1 MADEMSTKPTIE
13 TVLERINEFDKRSES
28 RSDQFEARFDRLDAR
43 FDHLDTRFD
52 NLEARFDNLEAQFD
66 PLEARFDRLEAR
78 FDQLEAEITARFEQV
93 YIEIDRV
100 ASVAHTTKGEMLG
113 LRVEFRELRTQL
125 KDVLPIPQAS

>member
-1 MADEMSTKPTIE
+1 MADEMTTKPTIE
-13 TVLERINEFDKRSES
+13 TVLERISEFDKRSES
-28 RSDQFEARFDRLDAR
+28 RSDRFEARFDQ
-43 FDHLDTRFD
+43 
-52 NLEARFDNLEAQFD
+52 LEARFDQF
-66 PLEARFDRLEAR
+66 EARFDRLEAR
-78 FDQLEAEITARFEQV
+78 FDQLEAEMTARFEQV

>member
-1 MADEMSTKPTIE
+1 MADEMTTKPTIE
-13 TVLERINEFDKRSES
+13 TVLERISEFDKRSES
-28 RSDQFEARFDRLDAR
+28 RSDRFEARFDQSEAR
-43 FDHLDTRFD
+43 FDQ
-52 NLEARFDNLEAQFD
+52 LEARFDR
-66 PLEARFDRLEAR
+66 LEARFDRLEAR
-78 FDQLEAEITARFEQV
+78 FDQLEAEMTARFEQV

>member
-1 MADEMSTKPTIE
+1 MADEMTTKPTIE

-52 NLEARFDNLEAQFD
+52 NLETRFDNF
-66 PLEARFDRLEAR
+66 EARFDR
-78 FDQLEAEITARFEQV
+78 LEAEITARFEQV

-125 KDVLPIPQAS
+125 REVLPIPQAS

>member
-1 MADEMSTKPTIE
+1 MADEMTTKPTIE
-13 TVLERINEFDKRSES
+13 TVLERISEFDKRSES
-28 RSDQFEARFDRLDAR
+28 RSDHFES
-43 FDHLDTRFD
+43 
-52 NLEARFDNLEAQFD
+52 
-66 PLEARFDRLEAR
+66 RFDRLESR
-78 FDQLEAEITARFEQV
+78 FDRLEVEITARFEQV

>member
-1 MADEMSTKPTIE
+1 MADEMTTKPTIE
-13 TVLERINEFDKRSES
+13 TVLERISEFDKRSES
-28 RSDQFEARFDRLDAR
+28 RSDHFES
-43 FDHLDTRFD
+43 
-52 NLEARFDNLEAQFD
+52 
-66 PLEARFDRLEAR
+66 RFDRLESR
-78 FDQLEAEITARFEQV
+78 FDRLESRFDRLEVEITARFEQV

>member
-1 MADEMSTKPTIE
+1 MADEMTTKPTIE

-28 RSDQFEARFDRLDAR
+28 RSDQFEARFDRL
-43 FDHLDTRFD
+43 
-52 NLEARFDNLEAQFD
+52 
-66 PLEARFDRLEAR
+66 EARFDR
-78 FDQLEAEITARFEQV
+78 LEAEITARFEQV
-93 YIEIDRV
+93 YTEIDRV

>member
-13 TVLERINEFDKRSES
+13 TVLERINQFDKRSES
-28 RSDQFEARFDRLDAR
+28 RFDQ
-43 FDHLDTRFD
+43 
-52 NLEARFDNLEAQFD
+52 LET
-66 PLEARFDRLEAR
+66 RFDRLEAR
-78 FDQLEAEITARFEQV
+78 FDQLDAEITARFEQV

-125 KDVLPIPQAS
+125 REMLPIPQAS

>member
-1 MADEMSTKPTIE
+1 MADEMTTKPTIE
-13 TVLERINEFDKRSES
+13 TVLERISEFDKRSES
-28 RSDQFEARFDRLDAR
+28 RSDRIEARFDQLDAR

-52 NLEARFDNLEAQFD
+52 NLETRFDN
-66 PLEARFDRLEAR
+66 LEARFDRLEAR
-78 FDQLEAEITARFEQV
+78 FDRLEAEITARFEQV

-125 KDVLPIPQAS
+125 REVLPIPQAS

>member
-13 TVLERINEFDKRSES
+13 TVLERINQFDKRSES
-28 RSDQFEARFDRLDAR
+28 RFDQ
-43 FDHLDTRFD
+43 
-52 NLEARFDNLEAQFD
+52 LET
-66 PLEARFDRLEAR
+66 RFDRLEAR
-78 FDQLEAEITARFEQV
+78 FDQLDAEITARFEQV

>member
-1 MADEMSTKPTIE
+1 MADEMTTKPTIE
-13 TVLERINEFDKRSES
+13 TVLERISEFDKRSES
-28 RSDQFEARFDRLDAR
+28 RGDRFEARFDRLDAR

-52 NLEARFDNLEAQFD
+52 NLEARIDK
-66 PLEARFDRLEAR
+66 
-78 FDQLEAEITARFEQV
+78 LEAEITARFEQV